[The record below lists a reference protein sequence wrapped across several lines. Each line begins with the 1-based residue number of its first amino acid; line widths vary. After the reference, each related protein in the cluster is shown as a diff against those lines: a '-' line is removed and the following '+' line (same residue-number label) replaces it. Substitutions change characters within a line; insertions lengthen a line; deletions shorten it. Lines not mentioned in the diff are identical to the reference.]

1 MEDISIYHE
10 VIRDYIDH
18 GFSPVPIPYKTK
30 APIIKGWTKLSITAE
45 NLAAYFDAAP
55 TNIGILTGEPSGGLV
70 DIDLDD
76 LDALKFAP
84 WFLPRTHCI
93 FGRQSKPRSHWIYQA
108 HDAENIEQF
117 TSNGMILELRGNNRC
132 TVFPPSVHPSGELV
146 EFHNPDDYE
155 PASATWTEL
164 KRAAAKIAI
173 ATELYKFWPA
183 GTRHELTLAIAATL
197 ARLGWAKNNVVDL
210 ITAIATEAQDDEL
223 ADRLEAVETTF
234 AEYSKGRPISGEER
248 LNALVGSDVA
258 ENVRRWAGSLG
269 SRTSQPHL
277 GAVNPSP
284 PTDID
289 LSNDSAAADAF
300 ASAFD
305 GKLIYCNEQWFQRN
319 NQIFEAVAPEIVQG
333 LAKSFFQAQ
342 VERQSF
348 APKTCLGRSR
358 INAAVELSRARF
370 HLEPNQMDGN
380 IDVVGCENGSML
392 DLITGSRVP
401 NGTGYLTRKLGAS
414 LEASTSCL
422 EWTKFLTR
430 IFDGDPDLI
439 GFVQRALG
447 YTLTGSVAE
456 QCMFILIGTGANGK
470 STFLKALHHLFGDYA
485 ASVPMA
491 ALMEQKNGSAQTNDL
506 AYLVGKR
513 FVTAS
518 EGERGQRLAESKIKM
533 MTGGDRISCRALYKD
548 YSEFDP
554 QFKLWLATN
563 NLPNITGMDEAI
575 WRRIM
580 VIPFPVTIPPE
591 ERDRELGARLVQELP
606 AILDWAIQGLRD
618 WRQQGLSPPSRVLQ
632 STKTYRDD
640 NDTVGQWIEAACIVE
655 PRVQATMKELY
666 ESYKSWCENS
676 AAEPMQNN
684 SFGKELT
691 RRGFESFR
699 WRSGNGRTGIA
710 LKPSTAAN
718 LKVA

>member
-10 VIRDYIDH
+10 IIRDYIDR
-18 GFSPVPIPYKTK
+18 GFSPVPVPYKTK
-30 APIIKGWTKLSITAE
+30 APIIKGWTKLSVTAE
-45 NLAAYFDAAP
+45 NLAAYFEAFP
-55 TNIGILTGEPSGGLV
+55 TNIGILTGKPSRGLI

-76 LDALKFAP
+76 PDALRFAP
-84 WFLPRTHCI
+84 WFLPHTNCI
-93 FGRQSKPRSHWIYQA
+93 FGRQSKSRSHWLYQA

-146 EFHNPDDYE
+146 AFHNPHDYE

-197 ARLGWAKNNVVDL
+197 ARLTWSMDEVQDL
-210 ITAIATEAQDDEL
+210 VSALATEAGDEEL
-223 ADRLEAVETTF
+223 ADRLTAVETTF
-234 AEYSKGRPISGEER
+234 ANHSAGRPISGEQT
-248 LNALVGSDVA
+248 LNHLLGSEASD
-258 ENVRRWAGSLG
+258 RIRQWAGS
-269 SRTSQPHL
+269 SETRTSQSQASRAGP
-277 GAVNPSP
+277 A
-284 PTDID
+284 PTGEVD

-300 ASAFD
+300 AKVFD
-305 GKLIYCNEQWFQRN
+305 GKLIYCNGQWFQRN
-319 NQIFEAVAPEIVQG
+319 NQIFEPVASEIVQG
-333 LAKSFFQAQ
+333 LAKGFFQAQ

-348 APKTCLGRSR
+348 GPKACLGRAR

-370 HLEPNQMDGN
+370 YLEPNQMDGN

-392 DLITGSRVP
+392 DMVTGSKVP
-401 NGTGYLTRKLGAS
+401 NGTCYLTRKLGAS

-430 IFDGDPDLI
+430 IFDGDADLI

-456 QCMFILIGTGANGK
+456 RCMFILIGTGANGK

-548 YSEFDP
+548 YFEFDHNSSCGLRP
-554 QFKLWLATN
+554 TACRMSSAWTRQSGGGSWWSLF
-563 NLPNITGMDEAI
+563 PS
-575 WRRIM
+575 
-580 VIPFPVTIPPE
+580 PFPPRSETGSSGPGWCRSYRPYSA
-591 ERDRELGARLVQELP
+591 G
-606 AILDWAIQGLRD
+606 
-618 WRQQGLSPPSRVLQ
+618 Q
-632 STKTYRDD
+632 SK
-640 NDTVGQWIEAACIVE
+640 VC
-655 PRVQATMKELY
+655 ATGDSK
-666 ESYKSWCENS
+666 
-676 AAEPMQNN
+676 A
-684 SFGKELT
+684 
-691 RRGFESFR
+691 
-699 WRSGNGRTGIA
+699 
-710 LKPSTAAN
+710 
-718 LKVA
+718 